1 MKKIFLITL
10 TCILCFSACNKD
22 DTPSNRDLYA
32 NNPDAFITIWKT
44 DNPGD
49 SEDNQIEIPGS
60 GTKYKIFWEEVGNP
74 SNSGLVTATN
84 SRIITFPKAGTYKVS
99 ISGGAP
105 AFHRIKFSSSNS
117 KKIISIEQWGSIEW
131 SSFREAFWGCRNLN
145 SSATDTPDLKNVQN
159 MRDMFTYC
167 ENFNGNIS
175 DWDVSNVTNMGGV
188 FAVCKS
194 FNQDISSWDVSKV
207 TNMHTMFRGAE
218 SFNQDISSWDVSN
231 VTAMSA
237 MFNAAINFNQDI
249 GSWDVS
255 KVTHMNDMFGGALS
269 FNQDISNWD
278 VSNLIRMN
286 YMFTNAKKFN
296 QDMSSWDVSNVKSM
310 SYVFWGASSFNQDI
324 SGWDVSN
331 VTQMAWTFLNATNF
345 SQDISDW
352 DVSNVQRCNSF
363 ANGSNLDDSQL
374 PNFPANCN

>member
-175 DWDVSNVTNMGGV
+175 DWDVSNITNMHGV

-237 MFNAAINFNQDI
+237 MFMLQ
-249 GSWDVS
+249 
-255 KVTHMNDMFGGALS
+255 
-269 FNQDISNWD
+269 
-278 VSNLIRMN
+278 LILI
-286 YMFTNAKKFN
+286 K
-296 QDMSSWDVSNVKSM
+296 
-310 SYVFWGASSFNQDI
+310 I
-324 SGWDVSN
+324 
-331 VTQMAWTFLNATNF
+331 
-345 SQDISDW
+345 
-352 DVSNVQRCNSF
+352 
-363 ANGSNLDDSQL
+363 
-374 PNFPANCN
+374 